1 MTAPLL
7 SRCDGTT
14 ARREMTSSHNNPI
27 RVGIIGLNPGIHWG
41 ATAHVPALASLP
53 DDYELVGVAN
63 TSLASAE
70 RAAKAFGLKHAF
82 PNA

>member
-1 MTAPLL
+1 MTNQV
-7 SRCDGTT
+7 S
-14 ARREMTSSHNNPI
+14 PI
-27 RVGIIGLNPGIHWG
+27 RVALIGLNPGIHWG

-82 PNA
+82 PNAQRRWWSRRRWTWWW